1 MKIFNNKNFVILEK
15 SLDALS
21 KNHDAISNNISNVD
35 TPGYKRQ
42 YVSFKNELANLLE
55 NRNDLA
61 VTNDKHISINSRN
74 LTSFEGKVRTE
85 ENTSIR
91 NDENNVDIDAEMS
104 MLAKN
109 TLEYQ
114 ALVQRISSKFKGLQ
128 TVIRQGGR

>member
-1 MKIFNNKNFVILEK
+1 MKIFNNRSFSVLEK
-15 SLDALS
+15 SLDSLS

-35 TPGYKRQ
+35 TPGYKRE
-42 YVSFKNELANLLE
+42 YVSFRSELANLLE

-61 VTNDKHISINSRN
+61 VTNKKHISINSKD
-74 LTSFEGKVRTE
+74 LSTFEGKVLTE
-85 ENTSIR
+85 ENTSTR

-114 ALVQRISSKFKGLQ
+114 ALVQRISSKFKNLQ
-128 TVIRQGGR
+128 MVIQQARG